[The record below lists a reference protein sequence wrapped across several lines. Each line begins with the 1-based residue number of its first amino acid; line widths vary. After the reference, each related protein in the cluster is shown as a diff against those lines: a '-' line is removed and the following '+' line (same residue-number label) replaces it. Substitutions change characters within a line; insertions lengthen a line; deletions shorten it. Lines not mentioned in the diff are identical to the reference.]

1 MEAIKLTCFSIVGL
15 LLSEICQGLSI
26 DLMEPEVSDCVNPSV
41 KMVCKFT
48 PDELQA
54 ASNEL
59 TIMHGGLTLANC
71 KSDSL
76 PCTTA
81 SVLYNVTME
90 AARAVL
96 TITNM
101 DAFYYGPIWGCR
113 AGPKVASLQLKYF
126 RAATESASE
135 QFLSLGEITIV
146 DLLTL
151 FIVIAILL
159 ILVVKLFCISR
170 CQRGK
175 GKDKLMPD
183 NPLISS
189 NDVTE

>member
-1 MEAIKLTCFSIVGL
+1 MEEIKWTCFLIVGL
-15 LLSEICQGLSI
+15 LLSDICQGLTI

-41 KMVCKFT
+41 KIVCKFT
-48 PDELQA
+48 SDELQA
-54 ASNEL
+54 ASNEV
-59 TIMHGGLTLANC
+59 TIMHGGLTLATC

-76 PCTTA
+76 TCTTA

-90 AARAVL
+90 TTRAVL

-126 RAATESASE
+126 RAATKSASE

-151 FIVIAILL
+151 FIVIVILL
-159 ILVVKLFCISR
+159 ILVIQVFCRRR
-170 CQRGK
+170 CQGRNSK
-175 GKDKLMPD
+175 EMMTE
-183 NPLISS
+183 NPLLTS
-189 NDVTE
+189 NGFKE